1 MALSSQKSS
10 SVLSDD
16 CWFSTIGVKQNLLEC
31 HIILTAFVLK
41 PLLKHKNIKK
51 MKVYS
56 LIIYTFCTTN
66 HQNCFQQTVLHSFQS
81 NVINTLNVT
90 CSLWIMSPSFIFSV
104 SYNICMYLWNFF
116 NLCYCAEIKVWSQ
129 ESPSSVIWTSSF
141 PCVNS
146 ARSFPHISGGQTQN
160 PDVWGG
166 WTSSSPRHSEL
177 QTVHRS
183 CSVRL
188 VGRRHRGRQVLM
200 AWMPCHMH
208 HMSPLLWWLETVC
221 I

>member
-90 CSLWIMSPSFIFSV
+90 CSLWIMSTSFIFLLV
-104 SYNICMYLWNFF
+104 TIFVCICGTSLTSAIVQRLKFEAR
-116 NLCYCAEIKVWSQ
+116 NLPAVWSGPAAFHVLTLQ
-129 ESPSSVIWTSSF
+129 GVFLTSAEVRHRTRMCEGVGLPHHHVILSF
-141 PCVNS
+141 KPCIEVVPCV
-146 ARSFPHISGGQTQN
+146 
-160 PDVWGG
+160 W
-166 WTSSSPRHSEL
+166 
-177 QTVHRS
+177 
-183 CSVRL
+183 
-188 VGRRHRGRQVLM
+188 
-200 AWMPCHMH
+200 
-208 HMSPLLWWLETVC
+208 
-221 I
+221 